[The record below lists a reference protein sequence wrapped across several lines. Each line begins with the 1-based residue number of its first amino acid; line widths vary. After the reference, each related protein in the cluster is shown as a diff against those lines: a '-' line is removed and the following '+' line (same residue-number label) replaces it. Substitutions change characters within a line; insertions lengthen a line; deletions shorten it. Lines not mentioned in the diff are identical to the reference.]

1 MGISVGIAGIGQT
14 AQVWHEGKS
23 MDMREDYLNLGK
35 YEDVRS
41 LSTDQF
47 VYAMESFGDWSQM
60 CACY

>member
-1 MGISVGIAGIGQT
+1 
-14 AQVWHEGKS
+14 

-47 VYAMESFGDWSQM
+47 VYAMESFCD
-60 CACY
+60 